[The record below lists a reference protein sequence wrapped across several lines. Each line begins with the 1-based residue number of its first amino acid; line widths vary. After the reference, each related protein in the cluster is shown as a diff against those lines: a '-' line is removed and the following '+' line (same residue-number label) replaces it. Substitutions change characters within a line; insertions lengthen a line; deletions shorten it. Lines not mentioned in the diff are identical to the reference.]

1 MIHIK
6 LYSKIKE
13 NIKDISTFIIIMA
26 VMIFLFFFELPYYID
41 APGGITNLDKR
52 FQIEGASK
60 SKGTYNLSYVTE
72 YDATPVTLLYALL
85 NPNWDIIKESDI
97 TNNEISMEDLY
108 KMDKISLKTSAAESV
123 IVAYQKA
130 GKKVNIKS
138 INPIVMFKSKE
149 FDNNLEIGDIILYID
164 SKKVDKHEDISVII
178 KDYNV
183 GDKVTIKVKNKDKE
197 YDRYAYIYEDEN
209 KNILGIYCTINYIYS
224 AEPNIK
230 FTISENEYGSSGGLM
245 TSLAIYDYL
254 TPKDL
259 THGLTIV
266 GTGTIDIDGKV
277 GSIGGVKYKLKGAVN
292 NDADIFFVPNGEN
305 YEEAIKLKKEK
316 KYDIKIVGVSTLDDA
331 IKYLENL

>member
-1 MIHIK
+1 
-6 LYSKIKE
+6 
-13 NIKDISTFIIIMA
+13 
-26 VMIFLFFFELPYYID
+26 MIFLFFFKLPYYID
-41 APGGITNLDKR
+41 APGGVTNLDKR

-72 YDATPVTLLYALL
+72 YDATPITLLYAFL

-197 YDRYAYIYEDEN
+197 YNRYAYIYEEDN
-209 KNILGIYCTINYIYS
+209 KNILGIYCTINYIYN

-259 THGLTIV
+259 TNGLTIV
-266 GTGTIDIDGKV
+266 GTGTIDIDGNV

-305 YEEAIKLKKEK
+305 YKEAVKLKKEK
-316 KYDIKIVGVSTLDDA
+316 KYNIKIVGVSTLDEA
-331 IKYLENL
+331 ISYLENL